1 MLVENGLFLFHRD
14 LRIVDNTGLLALH
27 AICER
32 IYPVFI
38 FTPEQVGKSNSFKS
52 DNAIEFMIQSL
63 GDLSEDIRKQGGRL
77 LFFYGETNM
86 ILKNLIKELDIQVIG
101 FNLDYSP
108 YAVDRDKSV
117 MDLCKDEGIALHC
130 RHDYYLHT
138 PGTIMNGSGEPYQK
152 FTPFYNAFPRSSI
165 HSPVREKQIHFV
177 NKNIQS
183 LRHQV
188 KLEDMVKY
196 ENPRLNVGGGRKNA
210 IQQLAIAK
218 KNIANYPKTHNLLN
232 HKTSELSAYI
242 KFGCISIREVY
253 DKFKS
258 NREFTRQLI
267 WREFYANI
275 LYCFPRVLGAALKP
289 SYNKVRWQSNSAWF
303 KKWCDGQTGYPIVD
317 AGMRQLNATGYMHN
331 RARLITAS
339 FLVKTLLIS
348 WEKGEQYFAQKLV
361 DYDPASNNGNWQWT
375 AGSGAD
381 SQPYFRIFNPWEQTR
396 NYDPECIY
404 IYKWVPELK
413 GVPIEAILSWE
424 SSWEEYK
431 KTDYPKPM
439 VDYKTQKELALKMY
453 RSLFH

>member
-1 MLVENGLFLFHRD
+1 
-14 LRIVDNTGLLALH
+14 
-27 AICER
+27 
-32 IYPVFI
+32 
-38 FTPEQVGKSNSFKS
+38 
-52 DNAIEFMIQSL
+52 
-63 GDLSEDIRKQGGRL
+63 
-77 LFFYGETNM
+77 
-86 ILKNLIKELDIQVIG
+86 
-101 FNLDYSP
+101 
-108 YAVDRDKSV
+108 
-117 MDLCKDEGIALHC
+117 
-130 RHDYYLHT
+130 
-138 PGTIMNGSGEPYQK
+138 
-152 FTPFYNAFPRSSI
+152 
-165 HSPVREKQIHFV
+165 
-177 NKNIQS
+177 
-183 LRHQV
+183 
-188 KLEDMVKY
+188 
-196 ENPRLNVGGGRKNA
+196 
-210 IQQLAIAK
+210 
-218 KNIANYPKTHNLLN
+218 
-232 HKTSELSAYI
+232 
-242 KFGCISIREVY
+242 
-253 DKFKS
+253 
-258 NREFTRQLI
+258 
-267 WREFYANI
+267 
-275 LYCFPRVLGAALKP
+275 VLGAALKP